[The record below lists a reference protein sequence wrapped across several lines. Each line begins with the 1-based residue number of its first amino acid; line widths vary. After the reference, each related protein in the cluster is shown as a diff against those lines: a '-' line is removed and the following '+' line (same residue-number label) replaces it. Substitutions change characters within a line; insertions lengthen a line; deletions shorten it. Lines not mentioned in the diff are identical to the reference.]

1 MRRLGAFYRRLL
13 GLVRRRRLEQDLDD
27 ELAFHLAM
35 READHREAGLS
46 PDSAHVAARRQ
57 FGSVTLLKEQA
68 REAWTFPSF
77 ESWWQDLRFAVRFL
91 RRAPGFTVVTIL
103 TLVLGIGANAA
114 IFQLLDAVRLR
125 TLAVDHPDQLVE
137 VHAADMTRGRMG
149 HFSGRRPAVT
159 YPLWEQIRDRQR
171 VFSGVF
177 AWGATPLNV
186 GTGGRAHYVQGLW
199 VSGGFF
205 SVLGLHPAAG
215 RLLLPADDQVGC
227 GLSAV
232 VISDAFWQAEYGRDA
247 RVIGKALRINDH
259 PVDIVGV
266 APAGFDGVEIG
277 RTFDVAVPV
286 CAQPNLESDT
296 GQLHDR
302 GWWWL
307 AVMGRLKPG
316 VTIHEA
322 SAQLESMSAESFAA
336 TAPLAFLPDVRQA
349 YLATKLRA
357 FPAQTGVSTGLRE
370 EYSTPLW
377 VLFGMTGFVLVIAC
391 ATSATS
397 CSSAQPCVS
406 EKWRCGWL
414 SAPHT
419 DALSVNCSSKAR
431 CWRLGE
437 RPSEPESPWY

>member
-1 MRRLGAFYRRLL
+1 
-13 GLVRRRRLEQDLDD
+13 
-27 ELAFHLAM
+27 
-35 READHREAGLS
+35 
-46 PDSAHVAARRQ
+46 
-57 FGSVTLLKEQA
+57 
-68 REAWTFPSF
+68 
-77 ESWWQDLRFAVRFL
+77 
-91 RRAPGFTVVTIL
+91 
-103 TLVLGIGANAA
+103 
-114 IFQLLDAVRLR
+114 
-125 TLAVDHPDQLVE
+125 
-137 VHAADMTRGRMG
+137 
-149 HFSGRRPAVT
+149 
-159 YPLWEQIRDRQR
+159 
-171 VFSGVF
+171 
-177 AWGATPLNV
+177 
-186 GTGGRAHYVQGLW
+186 
-199 VSGGFF
+199 
-205 SVLGLHPAAG
+205 GLHPAAG

-431 CWRLGE
+431 CW
-437 RPSEPESPWY
+437 